1 MIDRIIHWSL
11 ENRLMVLVLTAVLVA
26 YGIWSTRQMPLD
38 AIPDL
43 SDIQVIVQTPYP
55 GQAPQV
61 VEDQVTFPLSTTL
74 MSVPGARDVRGIS
87 MYGNSFLY
95 VLFEEGTDPYWA
107 RSRVLEQLSQAGDR
121 MPDGVTPQL
130 GPDATGVGW
139 VYQYALVDRTG
150 NHDLSELRSLQ
161 DWFLRFE
168 LQSVDGVSEVATLG
182 GMERQY
188 QVVPDPDQ
196 LRAHGITM
204 GELRTAIQRAN
215 DEAGGSVVEMAEAEY
230 MVRSKGYLTGLESL
244 KLVPVG
250 LSGDGTP
257 LMLKDIAEIRL
268 GPAPRRGIAEL
279 NGEGEV
285 VGGFIVMRHGEN
297 AMQTIANVKERL
309 EELKAG
315 LPEGVEVV
323 ETYDRSGLIQDSVDN
338 LSSKLVQEF
347 LIIAL
352 VCAVFLL
359 HLRSALVA
367 IVALPIGILAALII
381 MRWQGITANIMSLG
395 GIAVTIGAM
404 VDAAIV
410 MVENLHKR
418 LEKNHPGEGH
428 WHSVLIAARETGR
441 PLFFALLIITVSFIP
456 LFALEGQ
463 EGRLFHPLAFTGT
476 YAMAA
481 SAGLGITLIPV
492 LMGYLVRGRIRPE
505 SAHPISRLLIAIY
518 RPVLTGLLR
527 HPWATLALALALG
540 MTALWPSSQ
549 VGTEFMP
556 DIDEGDLMYMPTL
569 DPGVSVGKARQ
580 VLQQTNRLIREV
592 PEVEQVFGKAGRA
605 QTATDPAPLGM
616 FETLVRFKPEDEW
629 REGMTRDDLIEELDR
644 IVDLPGVSNVWV
656 EPIKTRIDMLSTGIR
671 SPVGV
676 KIAGEDLDTI
686 QSIGREIETVLE
698 GLPGTASARA
708 DRTVSGRYLEIDID
722 RRQAAR
728 HGMSV
733 ADLQETVRM
742 AIGGVSIGETV
753 EGLERYPINVR
764 FPEAWRDSVEHIE
777 SLPLVTP
784 SGDQVPIGALAD
796 VRIEDGPAMIRS
808 ENARRNGWV
817 IVDVRGQDLGSYV
830 AAAREAVRE
839 QVDLPA
845 GYSIGW
851 SGQYEYMERAQE
863 RLSYMVP
870 FTLVVIFLLL
880 YLCFKRI
887 PETLMLMGALPFAAV
902 GGMWLVYGLG
912 YDLSVAVGAG
922 FILLIGLAAEFAVV
936 MMMYIGDAVD
946 QRSPGNRDQLREA
959 IMEGA
964 VMRVRPKAM
973 TSATVVLGLTP
984 LLLGGEPGSEAMQRI
999 AAPMVGGM
1007 ITAPLV
1013 SLLLIPVL
1021 YWLWHRR
1028 DLPEGDSV

>member
-1 MIDRIIHWSL
+1 MIERIIQWSL
-11 ENRLMVLVLTAVLVA
+11 ENRLLVLLLTVVMVV
-26 YGIWSTRQMPLD
+26 YGVWSMRDMPLD

-43 SDIQVIVQTPYP
+43 SDVQVIVQTPYE

-61 VEDQVTFPLSTTL
+61 VEDQVTFPLSTAL
-74 MSVPGARDVRGIS
+74 MSVPQARDVRGVS
-87 MYGNSFLY
+87 MFGNSFVY
-95 VLFEEGTDPYWA
+95 VLFEDGTDPYWA
-107 RSRVLEQLSQAGDR
+107 RTRVLEQLSQVGGR
-121 MPDGVTPQL
+121 MPDGVQPQL

-150 NHDLSELRSLQ
+150 EHDLSQLRSLQ

-168 LQSVDGVSEVATLG
+168 LQAVDGVSEVATLG
-182 GMERQY
+182 GMVRQY
-188 QVVPDPDQ
+188 QVVLDPDRM
-196 LRAHGITM
+196 RAHGL
-204 GELRTAIQRAN
+204 ELAEVRRAIRAAN
-215 DEAGGSVVEMAEAEY
+215 DEAGGSVVEMAEAEF
-230 MVRSKGYLTGLESL
+230 MVRSRGYLTGLDSL
-244 KLVPVG
+244 GLVPVG
-250 LSGDGTP
+250 TSDDGTP
-257 LMLKDIAEIRL
+257 LMLDDVATIRL

-285 VGGFIVMRHGEN
+285 VGGFVVMRHGEN
-297 AMQTIANVKERL
+297 AMATIRNVKERL
-309 EELKAG
+309 AELKPS
-315 LPEGVEVV
+315 LPEGVEIV

-338 LSSKLVQEF
+338 LYKKLVEEF

-359 HLRSALVA
+359 HIRSALVA
-367 IVALPIGILAALII
+367 IIALPIGILVALTI

-418 LEKNHPGEGH
+418 LEKRHGGEDH
-428 WHSVLIAARETGR
+428 WHAVYMAAKETGR

-476 YAMAA
+476 YAMAV

-505 SAHPISRLLIAIY
+505 SVHPVSRLLIGIY
-518 RPVLTGLLR
+518 RPVLNALLR
-527 HPWATLALALALG
+527 HPWVTLVAALAIG
-540 MTALWPSSQ
+540 VTGFYPTSQ

-556 DIDEGDLMYMPTL
+556 DISEGDIMYMPTL

-580 VLQQTNRLIREV
+580 VLQQTDRLIKQV

-605 QTATDPAPLGM
+605 ETATDPAPLGM
-616 FETLVRFKPEDEW
+616 FETLIRLRPESEW
-629 REGMTRDDLIEELDR
+629 REGMTRDDIIDELDR
-644 IVDLPGVSNVWV
+644 TVDLPGVTNVWV

-676 KIAGEDLDTI
+676 KIAGEDLETI
-686 QSIGREIETVLE
+686 ERIGEDIEAALADV
-698 GLPGTASARA
+698 PGTASARA
-708 DRTVSGRYLEIDID
+708 DRTASGRYLEIDID
-722 RRQAAR
+722 RRRAAR
-728 HGMSV
+728 YGVRV
-733 ADLQETVRM
+733 ADLQDAVRM

-764 FPEAWRDSVEHIE
+764 FPQASRDSLEAVRDM
-777 SLPLVTP
+777 PLVTP
-784 SGDQVPIGALAD
+784 SGDQVSIGTLAD
-796 VRIEDGPAMIRS
+796 VSIEDGPAMIRS

-817 IVDVRGQDLGSYV
+817 IVDVRDRALGDYV
-830 AAAREAVRE
+830 AAAQKAVAE
-839 QVDLPA
+839 EVDLPA
-845 GYSIGW
+845 AYSITW
-851 SGQYEYMERAQE
+851 SGQYEYMQRAQE
-863 RLSYMVP
+863 KLSYMVP
-870 FTLVVIFLLL
+870 FTLVVIFMLL
-880 YLCFKRI
+880 YLCFRRI
-887 PETLMLMGALPFAAV
+887 PETLMLMGALPFAAL
-902 GGMWLVYGLG
+902 GGIWLVYWMGF
-912 YDLSVAVGAG
+912 DLSVAVGAG
-922 FILLIGLAAEFAVV
+922 FILLVGLAAEFAVV
-936 MMMYIGDAVD
+936 MMMYIGEAVD
-946 QRSPGNRDQLREA
+946 HRSPNNRGELREA

-964 VMRVRPKAM
+964 VLRVRPKAM

-984 LLLGGEPGSEAMQRI
+984 LLIGGGPGSEAMERI

-1013 SLLLIPVL
+1013 SLLLIPVC

-1028 DLPEGDSV
+1028 NWPETQD